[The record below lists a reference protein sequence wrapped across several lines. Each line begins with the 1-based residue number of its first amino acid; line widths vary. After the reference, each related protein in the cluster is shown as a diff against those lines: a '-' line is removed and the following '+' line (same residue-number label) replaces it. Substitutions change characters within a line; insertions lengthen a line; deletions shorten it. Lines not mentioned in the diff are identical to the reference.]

1 MQGEIPFP
9 VLERE
14 LKLPVDSEQM
24 ITVCGV
30 RRCGKSSMMKLVANQ
45 LVESGVSTDRILW
58 INFDDERLTDMDCSE
73 LDEVLQA
80 YREMFPELP
89 LSEAYIFFDEIQ
101 NVDNWELF
109 VMRLYKTYCKNIFL
123 SGSNSKMLSSQLA
136 TALRG
141 WPIEFEAFPLS
152 FGEYMNFKGYVADVD
167 SEAGRALLV
176 NYCRE
181 YLHAGAFPELALMKE
196 QSLRTRKVQG
206 YFNTMM
212 FRDLLEHLGWNNVEV
227 VRYFL
232 RRLMLN
238 ITKPTSI
245 HNIYNELKSRG
256 FKLDKNKLYEL
267 ADMAC
272 SVFMFFRVNRW
283 SASLIKENSRLPKYY
298 FIDNGMRNA
307 LILPQSDDDGK
318 LLENAVFLELRRR
331 LSALQKITYFQEDTE
346 CDFVVQQEE
355 HIESLLQVS
364 WSIADPNTRKR
375 EIRGLVGAAALTGC
389 RNCKIITFDE
399 EETIVSDDL
408 RIEVVPIWKWLLA
421 KG

>member
-45 LVESGVSTDRILW
+45 LVESGLSTDRILW

-399 EETIVSDDL
+399 EESIVSDDL

>member
-1 MQGEIPFP
+1 
-9 VLERE
+9 
-14 LKLPVDSEQM
+14 
-24 ITVCGV
+24 
-30 RRCGKSSMMKLVANQ
+30 
-45 LVESGVSTDRILW
+45 
-58 INFDDERLTDMDCSE
+58 
-73 LDEVLQA
+73 
-80 YREMFPELP
+80 
-89 LSEAYIFFDEIQ
+89 
-101 NVDNWELF
+101 
-109 VMRLYKTYCKNIFL
+109 
-123 SGSNSKMLSSQLA
+123 MLSSQLA

-399 EETIVSDDL
+399 EESIVSDDL

>member
-45 LVESGVSTDRILW
+45 LVESGLSTDRILW